1 MSDQVVVPRILGLD
15 VDDARTVAHDV
26 GLVLVSGTIDGPP
39 LRAQTWPGYWTVTSQ
54 TPGAGAEVE
63 RWAELAITF
72 TQVGGGDEAP
82 VPAKPYPD
90 PQGPLRA
97 EAEPEVDQ
105 TLLDLS

>member
-1 MSDQVVVPRILGLD
+1 MTDTVVVPRIVGLD
-15 VDDARTVAHDV
+15 VDDARAIAHEA

-72 TQVGGGDEAP
+72 TQVGGGDKAP
-82 VPAKPYPD
+82 VVAVIPPA
-90 PQGPLRA
+90 PQGPLHTA
-97 EAEPEVDQ
+97 AEPEADP
-105 TLLDLS
+105 TLLDLG